1 MLSIAVWKL
10 GRSINSNRQFNAGR
24 NWQPYFVQ
32 IFTFFFYNRLKVELI
47 LVSSHHTRVDTNLL
61 QSLALLFNFRTKFM
75 SIIKIPFP
83 LFDLKSLCNF
93 EVSTLCLESND
104 VRFRLNGTFRAFHRE
119 RYAET
124 HIGSKFNK
132 KDFKKKR
139 LKKTYELGKLA
150 NS

>member
-1 MLSIAVWKL
+1 
-10 GRSINSNRQFNAGR
+10 
-24 NWQPYFVQ
+24 
-32 IFTFFFYNRLKVELI
+32 
-47 LVSSHHTRVDTNLL
+47 
-61 QSLALLFNFRTKFM
+61 M

-132 KDFKKKR
+132 KDFESVR
-139 LKKTYELGKLA
+139 IGKTSKQLTIT
-150 NS
+150 